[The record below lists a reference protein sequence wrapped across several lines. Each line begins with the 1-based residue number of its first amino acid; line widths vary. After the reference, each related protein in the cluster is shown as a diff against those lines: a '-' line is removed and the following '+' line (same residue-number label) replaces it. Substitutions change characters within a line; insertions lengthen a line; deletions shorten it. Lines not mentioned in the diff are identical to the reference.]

1 MKKAHRWVGVCAL
14 TMSAVIGSAKATTI
28 ASDTSFPSTSH
39 SDAQT
44 LALSSAPFSNAAL
57 AVNMPEDAGQFR
69 PDEEFNLSIHATL
82 PVARPHADTHL
93 DLWLL
98 LIAAIV
104 AGGLSEILHRR
115 SHHR

>member
-1 MKKAHRWVGVCAL
+1 
-14 TMSAVIGSAKATTI
+14 MSAVIGSAKATTI
-28 ASDTSFPSTSH
+28 ASDASSFPSTSH

-44 LALSSAPFSNAAL
+44 LALSSSPFSNAAL
-57 AVNMPEDAGQFR
+57 AVNLPGDAGQSQT
-69 PDEEFNLSIHATL
+69 DEKFNLSIHATL